1 MATALARKIENIRKG
16 AAVSNRLI
24 AELLDTTPE
33 TVLRWVNGRVD
44 PKRESLQR
52 LLELDFFIAE
62 LSEFYD
68 PDEAHIWLL
77 SPNKLL
83 DGASPADRIKE
94 GRTDQVFAL
103 LDQLR
108 SGAYV

>member
-1 MATALARKIENIRKG
+1 MSAALAHKIDNIRRG
-16 AAVSNRLI
+16 AAVSNRDI

-33 TVLRWVNGRVD
+33 TVSRWVNGKAEPR
-44 PKRESLQR
+44 RESLQR

-62 LSEFYD
+62 LAEFFE
-68 PDEAHIWLL
+68 PAEAHIWLL
-77 SPNKLL
+77 SPNELL
-83 DGASPADRIKE
+83 NGVAPADRIKE
-94 GRTDQVFAL
+94 GRTDDVFAL

>member
-1 MATALARKIENIRKG
+1 MATALARRIDSIRRQ
-16 AAVSNRLI
+16 AAVTNRDI

-33 TVLRWVNGRVD
+33 TVSRWVNGKVD

-52 LLELDFFIAE
+52 LLELEFFVSE
-62 LSEFYD
+62 LAEFYA
-68 PDEAHIWLL
+68 PDEAHLWLL
-77 SPNKLL
+77 SPHKLL
-83 DGASPADRIKE
+83 GGTSPADKIRE
-94 GRTDQVFAL
+94 GRAEEVFAL

>member
-1 MATALARKIENIRKG
+1 MATALARKIESIRNG
-16 AAVSNRLI
+16 AGVSNRDI
-24 AELLDTTPE
+24 AELLDSTPE
-33 TVLRWVNGRVD
+33 TVSRWVNGKVE

-52 LLELDFFIAE
+52 LLELEFFISE

-68 PDEAHIWLL
+68 PKEAHIWLL

-83 DGASPADRIKE
+83 DGVSPADRIKE
-94 GRTDQVFAL
+94 GRTDEVFAL

-108 SGAYV
+108 SSAYV